1 MNRLRFLLSALWV
14 PLLLLPVLL
23 WLHLNGQVNSM
34 LNLKFE
40 GYGLNEHGLS
50 TTYLNDMVQYHQTE
64 PSFARRPLLTQSV
77 LQLSTWFQWPV
88 APVWLA
94 LQLLGWCATAV
105 LLYFLAG
112 AGKVGWWSQL
122 FFFTGFSV
130 LFSWFPPVYTYD
142 EPLQYSLLLG
152 MLLAFKHEKLVV
164 AMALF
169 GTSLWSRETGW
180 LLWPALV
187 WLYGMRSAKSWTF
200 FGFSAFW
207 LVLYLLW
214 WFYSGNRGTGLQQ
227 PAEEVLL
234 RLTLWKV
241 NVGSDRWGES
251 LWTMVLVLGLPLLLS
266 WRAGAHWPVRMRQA
280 FWLAVLLNT
289 AVVLLTSVAREAR
302 LFALPLLFAWP
313 YLGES
318 LRLGLVQWWS
328 LGHMRWWIV
337 PMMVIFAW
345 WLPQTYVQSGANA
358 AENYFHEF
366 LAMYLALWTLVF
378 WGKVG
383 DLILN
388 ETNNQ

>member
-14 PLLLLPVLL
+14 PLLVLPVLL

-40 GYGLNEHGLS
+40 GYGPNEHGLS
-50 TTYLNDMVQYHQTE
+50 TTYLNDMVHYHQTE

-94 LQLLGWCATAV
+94 LQLLGWYATAV

-169 GTSLWSRETGW
+169 GISLWSRETGW

-214 WFYSGNRGTGLQQ
+214 WFYSSAGGAGVKP

-234 RLTLWKV
+234 RLTLWEV
-241 NVGSDRWGES
+241 NVGPDRWGES

-345 WLPQTYVQSGANA
+345 RLPQTYVQSGANA
-358 AENYFHEF
+358 AENYFHE
-366 LAMYLALWTLVF
+366 YLAVYVAFWALVL
-378 WGKVG
+378 WGK
-383 DLILN
+383 
-388 ETNNQ
+388 TKMQRS

>member
-1 MNRLRFLLSALWV
+1 MNRLRLLLSALWV
-14 PLLLLPVLL
+14 PLLVLPVLL

-40 GYGLNEHGLS
+40 GYGPDTYGLS
-50 TTYLNDMVQYHQTE
+50 TTYLADMVQYHQTE

-77 LQLSTWFQWPV
+77 LQLSHLFQWPV
-88 APVWLA
+88 AQVWLA
-94 LQLLGWCATAV
+94 LQLLGWCATAL

-112 AGKVGWWSQL
+112 AGRVGWWSQL

-164 AMALF
+164 AMTLF
-169 GTSLWSRETGW
+169 GISLWARETGW

-187 WLYGMRSAKSWTF
+187 WLYGIKSVNRRTF

-207 LVLYLLW
+207 LMFYLLW
-214 WFYSGNRGTGLQQ
+214 WFNGPASGTGVKP

-234 RLTLWKV
+234 RLTLWEV
-241 NVGSDRWGES
+241 NVGPDRWGET

-266 WRAGAHWPVRMRQA
+266 WRAGDIWPLRMRQT
-280 FWLAVLLNT
+280 FWLAVALNS
-289 AVVLLTSVAREAR
+289 AVVLFSAVAREAR

-313 YLGES
+313 YLGVS
-318 LRLGLVQWWS
+318 LRLSLLKWWS
-328 LGHMRWWIV
+328 LGHRRWWIL
-337 PMMVIFAW
+337 PTMVIFAW
-345 WLPQTYVQSGANA
+345 WLPQTYVQSGANS
-358 AENYFHEF
+358 AENYFHE
-366 LAMYLALWTLVF
+366 YLAVYVALWALVF
-378 WGKVG
+378 AGKIN
-383 DLILN
+383 LPRA
-388 ETNNQ
+388 